1 VKERLLKLAPWIGFP
16 VFYLVCLVLFAS
28 WTFPYETLKERIIL
42 SFNQQQRETNGQQE
56 LRIES
61 LGSHWLSGVHAKG
74 VHLVSP
80 PTEVGKPPSDM
91 KLDDVR
97 ARVSILGLLVGNRD
111 VSFKVSA
118 FGGTID
124 GDYDD
129 HGKEKRIDA
138 DVDGVDIGQVAPI
151 TEALGV
157 PLEGKLTAQVKLTLP
172 DGKASKA
179 NGSVTLESADTAF
192 GDGKAKIKGVPLALP
207 RMNIGALTLA
217 AEAKEGIL
225 RISKVVAS
233 GKDIELMGDGRVQL
247 REVTSDSQCDVNL
260 RFKVNDAYKT
270 KNDVTKSLFGA
281 AGPTNAGAMIDM
293 DPKVKQ
299 SKRGDGFYGW
309 HMRGQLGKPEFDP
322 SPTAG
327 PASGK

>member
-1 VKERLLKLAPWIGFP
+1 MKERLIKLAPWIGFP
-16 VFYLVCLVLFAS
+16 IFYLICLVLFAS
-28 WTFPYETLKERIIL
+28 WTFPYETLKERIVL

-138 DVDGVDIGQVAPI
+138 DVDGIDIGQVDPI
-151 TEALGV
+151 TQALGV
-157 PLEGKLTAQVKLTLP
+157 PLEGKITGQVKLTLP
-172 DGKASKA
+172 EGKASKA
-179 NGSVTLESADTAF
+179 NGAVTLESADTAV

-207 RMNIGALTLA
+207 RMNLGALTLA

-225 RISKVVAS
+225 RVSKLAAG
-233 GKDIELMGDGRVQL
+233 GKDIELQGEGRIQL
-247 REVTSDSQCDVNL
+247 REIASDSLCDVNL
-260 RFKVNDAYKT
+260 RFKVNDNYKG
-270 KNDVTKSLFGA
+270 KSDITKSLFGA
-281 AGPTNAGAMIDM
+281 PGAASGAMIDM

-299 SKRGDGFYGW
+299 SKRPDGFYGW

-322 SPTAG
+322 APTAG

>member
-1 VKERLLKLAPWIGFP
+1 MKERLLKLAPWIGFP
-16 VFYLVCLVLFAS
+16 IFYLVCLVLFAS

-80 PTEVGKPPSDM
+80 PSEVGKPPSDM

-97 ARVSILGLLVGNRD
+97 ARVSLLGLLVGNRV

-118 FGGTID
+118 FCGTID

-129 HGKEKRIDA
+129 HGKEKRIDV
-138 DVDGVDIGQVAPI
+138 DVDGIDIGQVEPI
-151 TEALGV
+151 TQALGV
-157 PLEGKLTAQVKLTLP
+157 PLEGKITGQVKLTLP
-172 DGKASKA
+172 EGKASKA
-179 NGSVTLESADTAF
+179 NGAVTLESADTAV

-207 RMNIGALTLA
+207 KMNLGALTLA

-225 RISKVVAS
+225 RVSKLAAG
-233 GKDIELMGDGRVQL
+233 GKDIELSGEGRIQL
-247 REVTSDSQCDVNL
+247 REIASDSLCDVNL
-260 RFKVNDAYKT
+260 RFKVNDSYKG
-270 KNDVTKSLFGA
+270 KNDTTKSIFGA
-281 AGPTNAGAMIDM
+281 PGATTGAMLDY

-299 SKRGDGFYGW
+299 SKRPDGFYGW

-322 SPTAG
+322 APTAG

>member
-1 VKERLLKLAPWIGFP
+1 MKERLIKLAPWIGFP
-16 VFYLVCLVLFAS
+16 IFYLICLVLFAS
-28 WTFPYETLKERIIL
+28 WTFPYETLKERIVL

-138 DVDGVDIGQVAPI
+138 DVDGIDIGQVDPI
-151 TEALGV
+151 TQALGV
-157 PLEGKLTAQVKLTLP
+157 PLEGKITGQVKLTLP
-172 DGKASKA
+172 EGKASKA
-179 NGSVTLESADTAF
+179 NGAVTLESADTAV

-207 RMNIGALTLA
+207 RMNLGALTLA

-225 RISKVVAS
+225 RVSKLAAG
-233 GKDIELMGDGRVQL
+233 GKDIELQGEGRIQL
-247 REVTSDSQCDVNL
+247 REIASDSLCDVNL
-260 RFKVNDAYKT
+260 RFKVNDNYKG
-270 KNDVTKSLFGA
+270 KSDITKSLFGA
-281 AGPTNAGAMIDM
+281 PGAASGAMIDM

-299 SKRGDGFYGW
+299 SKRPDGFYGW

-322 SPTAG
+322 APSG